1 MQSPFE
7 ESNLVPVNSTTK
19 SAIAFFALVC
29 TAAPVSAARNSPAPL
44 PEAFNNL
51 KACKAIVDRDAR
63 LDCYDKAA
71 NALEQAVVSKE
82 VLLTDKAQMK
92 EVRRGLFG
100 FSLPKIS
107 LFGGDEAE
115 GEAAEIES
123 IIARAYQLGRNGPW
137 TITLE
142 DGAKWVQLDGD
153 LFPVPKPGQKIRI
166 RKAALGSYF
175 ANVNGQRAVRM
186 KREN

>member
-1 MQSPFE
+1 M
-7 ESNLVPVNSTTK
+7 PVNATMK
-19 SAIAFFALVC
+19 SAFALFALALASAPL
-29 TAAPVSAARNSPAPL
+29 TAGKNSPAPL
-44 PEAFNNL
+44 PETFNNL

-71 NALEQAVVSKE
+71 TALEQAVVSKD
-82 VLLTDKAQMK
+82 VLLTDKAQLK
-92 EVRRGLFG
+92 EARRGLFG

-107 LFGGDEAE
+107 LFGSDDPE
-115 GEAAEIES
+115 GEANEIES
-123 IIARAYQLGRNGPW
+123 IIARATQLGRNGPW